1 MRTTQPSVKEL
12 REFGIVTG
20 ALFALVFGLLL
31 PWLFELA
38 LPTWPW
44 IVLAILV
51 TWGIVAPATLRLV
64 YVAWM
69 KLAVGLSKV
78 TTPIVMGLV
87 FYLVIVPA
95 GIIFRMVADDPLKR
109 AREADLDSYRVQS
122 QQPKTANLEKPY

>member
-44 IVLAILV
+44 IVLAILA
-51 TWGIVAPATLRLV
+51 TWGIVAPATLRFVCLL
-64 YVAWM
+64 YTSDA
-69 KLAVGLSKV
+69 
-78 TTPIVMGLV
+78 
-87 FYLVIVPA
+87 
-95 GIIFRMVADDPLKR
+95 AD
-109 AREADLDSYRVQS
+109 E
-122 QQPKTANLEKPY
+122 